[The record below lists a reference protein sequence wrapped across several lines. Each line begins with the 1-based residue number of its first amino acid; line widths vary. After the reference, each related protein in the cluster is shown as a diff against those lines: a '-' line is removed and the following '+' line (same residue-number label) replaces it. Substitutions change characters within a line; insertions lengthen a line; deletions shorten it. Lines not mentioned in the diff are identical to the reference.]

1 MPKLRIEE
9 LRFRRALHKIQGQR
23 KRKRARKVPR
33 LKVPTGPELQY
44 KARIVGFMRDLRAL
58 VKEIVTPAIPSIL
71 HQANVHR
78 DGFDDEIEKTIGGV
92 RIEFAKKVPKTL
104 IKDAAL
110 THAKQINTANAAQM
124 DAVFTTVL
132 GVPLGGQEGIDD
144 IIASS
149 VRQNVSLIE
158 GLADDVLKQIERI
171 VSQGARTGARASDM
185 AAEIFQRA
193 DVSESRAQLIA
204 RDQSGK
210 LFGNLSQHRQ
220 QNAGVTK
227 FIWRTS
233 LDEKVRPSHAAL
245 EGKTFDWSNPPD
257 IGVPGE
263 DFQCRC
269 TPEPVLDDILN
280 ELGPDLGE

>member
-1 MPKLRIEE
+1 
-9 LRFRRALHKIQGQR
+9 
-23 KRKRARKVPR
+23 
-33 LKVPTGPELQY
+33 
-44 KARIVGFMRDLRAL
+44 MRDLRAL